1 MEARKRA
8 GPATPEMLAW
18 QKKHIGSGLILSG
31 VKRPPSSE
39 KKLPDQPEANT
50 PATQATAARRDESG
64 ITPEFQQALDRARIN
79 AEKPRTREE
88 MWAVADRIY
97 GTKKA
102 SPSE

>member
-39 KKLPDQPEANT
+39 KKLADQPKANT
-50 PATQATAARRDESG
+50 PATQATDVRHSESG
-64 ITPEFQQALDRARIN
+64 IRPAFQQALNRAKIN
-79 AEKPRTREE
+79 AQAPRTREQVQAT
-88 MWAVADRIY
+88 MDKFY